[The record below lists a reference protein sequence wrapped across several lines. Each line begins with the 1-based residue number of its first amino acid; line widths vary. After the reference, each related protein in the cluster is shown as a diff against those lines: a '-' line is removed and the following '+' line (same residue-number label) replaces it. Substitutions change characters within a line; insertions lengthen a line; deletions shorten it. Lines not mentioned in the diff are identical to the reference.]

1 MRRSSLTSHGSV
13 IQRLEN
19 SPIVPETR
27 GTQTDIQVTEGDP
40 EQAHPCPKH
49 VAAIQTTHAG
59 VAFGANGYLGYL
71 VQEPAYQVAKRMT
84 AKRVAAQQENIERQD
99 DRSHANPEMLRT
111 RTITKPHCSPR
122 VMRKDKDE

>member
-1 MRRSSLTSHGSV
+1 MPDTY
-13 IQRLEN
+13 
-19 SPIVPETR
+19 

-40 EQAHPCPKH
+40 EQTHPCPKH

-59 VAFGANGYLGYL
+59 VSFGANRYLGNL
-71 VQEPAYQVAKRMT
+71 VKESAYQVAERMT

-111 RTITKPHCSPR
+111 
-122 VMRKDKDE
+122 